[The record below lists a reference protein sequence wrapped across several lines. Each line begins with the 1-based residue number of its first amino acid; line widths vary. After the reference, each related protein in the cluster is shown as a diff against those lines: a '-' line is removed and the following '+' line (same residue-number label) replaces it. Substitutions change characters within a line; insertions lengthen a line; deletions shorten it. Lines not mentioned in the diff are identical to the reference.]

1 VKFFVPGVPAE
12 KTGQQYA
19 VLAEQCGVPVPP
31 PGERIQSITF
41 HHDQVDWV
49 ATVGELLQGS
59 DTEPDRHG
67 RMKDFPATASDPATV
82 RAIFAGDPYMVMTDA
97 KPAGTAE
104 SAWENPLPLDG
115 TASATSP
122 TSILLER
129 ADPYRSVTAFEMGL

>member
-1 VKFFVPGVPAE
+1 MTEEDGMRFFVPGVPAE
-12 KTGQQYA
+12 ETEQQYA

-67 RMKDFPATASDPATV
+67 RMKAFPATASDPATV
-82 RAIFAGDPYMVMTDA
+82 RAIFSGDPYTVMTDA

-104 SAWENPLPLDG
+104 SAWKNPFAAGRHSIRNVTYFDPPG
-115 TASATSP
+115 AS
-122 TSILLER
+122 
-129 ADPYRSVTAFEMGL
+129 

>member
-12 KTGQQYA
+12 ETGQQYA

-41 HHDQVDWV
+41 HHHQVDWV

-97 KPAGTAE
+97 RPERPSRRGRTH
-104 SAWENPLPLDG
+104 LPLDG

-122 TSILLER
+122 TSILPER
-129 ADPYRSVTAFEMGL
+129 ADPYRSVTAFEMSL